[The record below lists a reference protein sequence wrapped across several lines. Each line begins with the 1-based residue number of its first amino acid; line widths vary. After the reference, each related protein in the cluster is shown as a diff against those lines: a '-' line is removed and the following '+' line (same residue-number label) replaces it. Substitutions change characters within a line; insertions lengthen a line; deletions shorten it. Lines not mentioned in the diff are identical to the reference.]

1 MGTGPIQATSTRAM
15 GRLMHHTPK
24 GRKMNW
30 FKRMVVNWVKDDW
43 ENARNTMQEDCYPT
57 TKNSISG
64 SRDISS
70 DPTLQF
76 KVYNAIGGKIV
87 EFHSYDRQT
96 DRTHHQ
102 IYIIG
107 KDEDFGEKIA
117 KISTFEVLKS

>member
-1 MGTGPIQATSTRAM
+1 M
-15 GRLMHHTPK
+15 GRLVYNPPK

-30 FKRMVVNWVKDDW
+30 FKRMVVKWVREDW
-43 ENARNTMQEDCYPT
+43 ENARNTEQEDCYPT
-57 TKNSISG
+57 PKNSISG

-87 EFHSYDRQT
+87 EFNSYDRQT

-117 KISTFEVLKS
+117 KISTFEVLKN